1 MRFLVIRPPTRTHNH
16 CKSSVAVEICRM
28 RFSMKKKHVRRHA
41 HAIQFILQLSQFFFS
56 DLVVYWI
63 VYVQKAPL
71 SSAALVLWISL
82 FFPIYAH
89 CWYEHFGT
97 DSITY
102 SIFQSESSC
111 CRTVLLYDCVM
122 WQHRKF
128 MGNRLRLLPIRTCVP
143 FNRCDWLNLLLN
155 RRRWVLH
162 AVTKYL

>member
-1 MRFLVIRPPTRTHNH
+1 MY
-16 CKSSVAVEICRM
+16 EGMRM
-28 RFSMKKKHVRRHA
+28 RSNLFYNSR
-41 HAIQFILQLSQFFFS
+41 SFFFWFGRILDS
-56 DLVVYWI
+56 LCTESTTV
-63 VYVQKAPL
+63 
-71 SSAALVLWISL
+71 ISGIGTL
-82 FFPIYAH
+82 NLPFFPIYAH

-111 CRTVLLYDCVM
+111 CRTVLLYDSVM

>member
-1 MRFLVIRPPTRTHNH
+1 MQIFGSCRNMPNEIFYEEEACTKACACDPIYFTTL
-16 CKSSVAVEICRM
+16 AV
-28 RFSMKKKHVRRHA
+28 
-41 HAIQFILQLSQFFFS
+41 FFS

-111 CRTVLLYDCVM
+111 CRTVLLYDGVM

-143 FNRCDWLNLLLN
+143 FNRFDWLNLLLN